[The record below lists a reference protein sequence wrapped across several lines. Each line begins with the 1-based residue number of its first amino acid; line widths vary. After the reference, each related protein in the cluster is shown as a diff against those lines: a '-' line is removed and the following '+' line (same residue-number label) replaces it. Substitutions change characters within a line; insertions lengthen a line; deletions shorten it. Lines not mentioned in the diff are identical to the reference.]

1 MSKIH
6 AKLSAAHASP
16 AGSSFLRWEASGA
29 GPPLGGHHGHH
40 DGPAARTAA
49 FAEEEAA
56 KPGAEPPGAAVG
68 WRRHH
73 GCERF
78 PRFDASPL
86 RMPRSQELMLG

>member
-29 GPPLGGHHGHH
+29 GPPLGDHRGHH

-49 FAEEEAA
+49 FAEEEH
-56 KPGAEPPGAAVG
+56 P
-68 WRRHH
+68 
-73 GCERF
+73 
-78 PRFDASPL
+78 
-86 RMPRSQELMLG
+86 